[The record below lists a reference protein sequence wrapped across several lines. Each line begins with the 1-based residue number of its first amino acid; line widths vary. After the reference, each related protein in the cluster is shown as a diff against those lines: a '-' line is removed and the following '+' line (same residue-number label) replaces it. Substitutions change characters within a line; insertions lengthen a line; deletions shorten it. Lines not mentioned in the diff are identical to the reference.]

1 MRKRIW
7 MFYDLG
13 FDGDYTKLY
22 EWLDRLKAK
31 ECVLGGAT
39 FFFDF
44 TTQNEDKE
52 ELFQELKNS
61 LPQEIIDN
69 PSARIYIIFSAGG
82 NTFGRFLL
90 GKRKVAPWFGCNH
103 HENDE
108 EDE

>member
-52 ELFQELKNS
+52 
-61 LPQEIIDN
+61 
-69 PSARIYIIFSAGG
+69 
-82 NTFGRFLL
+82 
-90 GKRKVAPWFGCNH
+90 
-103 HENDE
+103 
-108 EDE
+108 